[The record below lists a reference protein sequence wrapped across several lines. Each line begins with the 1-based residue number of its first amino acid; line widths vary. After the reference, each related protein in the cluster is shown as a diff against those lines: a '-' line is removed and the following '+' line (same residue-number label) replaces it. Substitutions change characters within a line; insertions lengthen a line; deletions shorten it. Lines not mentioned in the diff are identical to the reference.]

1 MSSKINDTTNLELT
15 RKRLEYALETM
26 SLCPILEDTVLEIME
41 LKEVKQI
48 QNDKPI
54 HSDPS
59 TTYFSLSVQ
68 WMQ

>member
-1 MSSKINDTTNLELT
+1 MYSEINDTTNLELT

-48 QNDKPI
+48 EPI
-54 HSDPS
+54 HSDSSAAYLP
-59 TTYFSLSVQ
+59 LS
-68 WMQ
+68 MSELP